1 MAQNILG
8 QIYNSKKKVKHLKN
22 ICIFN
27 SKVDTQSYHHLW
39 GEVFAKILVGT
50 LASFALACHRWM
62 ETFRAENSYSFPRS
76 DSDTQNV
83 FKVLV

>member
-22 ICIFN
+22 ICIFH

-39 GEVFAKILVGT
+39 GEAFVKILVGS
-50 LASFALACHRWM
+50 LASFALDCHKWM
-62 ETFRAENSYSFPRS
+62 ETFRAENSILFLAVILTPK
-76 DSDTQNV
+76 NV
-83 FKVLV
+83 F